1 MLFINAYMSKLYN
14 QKLTQSI
21 IPKRIEVLQFV
32 DSGQRVKFMQNV
44 MLLEYYIKI
53 FDETIRTVADKI
65 KNMFSTSFRWLEE
78 IKETRNTESE
88 ETSVH
93 LTIWTF
99 LIEMENRR
107 LSNQLKLILARFEM
121 DIKVKLKNIY
131 IR

>member
-121 DIKVKLKNIY
+121 DIKVKLNNIY
-131 IR
+131 IQ